1 MSASE
6 TELRYRELPASRAAD
21 DIERELLEQWREE
34 NLFARTVAAREGNPP
49 FVFFEGPPTANGRPG
64 IHHVFA
70 RTVKDL
76 FCRHRAMKGHYVAR
90 KAGWDTHGLPVEIE
104 VEKQLGI
111 SGKPE
116 IEKVGVEKFNQ
127 LCRESVW
134 RYRGEWEKLSE
145 RIAYWLDYDNPYV
158 TYSNEYVESVW
169 WALATL
175 HARDLLYR
183 GHKILPYCPRCGTA
197 LSSHEVA
204 QGYKDVSDP
213 SVYIA
218 LDVVEADGAVARRSD
233 GRSMRRMLVWTTT
246 PWTLLSNTALAVNPD
261 IDYVEMQR
269 RAGDERTVILAQSR
283 VHAVLGDDHGD
294 RWTQVRVLRGSEMA
308 GWRYTRPLD
317 WVEYPPVGGHELVV
331 AEAFVSAGDG
341 TGIVHMSPAFG
352 ADDYAAGQRNGLAF
366 VQPVDTAGKFPDGIP
381 VVGGLGVKEADPKI
395 VEELKRRDVLWKA
408 GFAVHSYPHCWRCG
422 TPLLQ
427 YARTSWFVRTTA
439 FRDAM
444 LARNARVDWH
454 PDEIGH
460 GRFGEWLTNNIDWAI
475 SRDRYWGTP
484 LPVWLCDA
492 DATHVDVVGGYRA
505 LGEKWGAPL
514 PSDFDPHK
522 PYIDGYTWA
531 CRAPGCSG
539 TMRRTPEV
547 IDTWF
552 DSGSMPFAQWHY
564 PFEHRAEFE
573 RSYPADFIAEGIDQT
588 RGWFYSLLAIATGLG
603 DALPNNGVVP
613 GTRSTVAEAAPYRA
627 VVVNDLVLDATGKKM
642 SKSLG
647 NVVNP
652 WEVIDRHG
660 ADAVRLFL
668 IAASQLSLP
677 RAFDESQLRSVAG
690 SFLLTLRNVYSGIFA
705 QYANFGWE
713 PSAADPTPAARPILD
728 RWILSR
734 LETVSRH
741 VDERMMKFEAT
752 DAARLV
758 MTFVD
763 EDVSKWYVRQ
773 TRARFYEVDSDD
785 NRAAFATLH
794 AVLVG
799 ACRLLAP
806 FTPFTSDWIH
816 RELTG
821 ESVHLAPFVSPLV
834 SAPDPGLEAG
844 MDAIRTLATLG
855 RAAREEAAAK
865 TGQPLVR
872 KVRQPLSRVVCV
884 VPANVGGRSV
894 PLLLD
899 LLAAELNVKRVEL
912 ATSADALVTL
922 EAKPNFRSLGKKFG
936 KSTPAAAQAVSA
948 LTSERLRAFENGEP
962 LEIVVGGASRALEA
976 DDFEIIRRAAGELV
990 VSERGGYFAAIDP
1003 AITRELRDEGIVR
1016 EVVSAVQRLRKDAGL
1031 AVSDRIRLAIDGT
1044 PELLGA
1050 IREYREHVAGEVLAR
1065 EIAIG
1070 DGKTNEYTTALPLD
1084 LDGIEGTIALTRI
1097 A

>member
-1 MSASE
+1 
-6 TELRYRELPASRAAD
+6 
-21 DIERELLEQWREE
+21 
-34 NLFARTVAAREGNPP
+34 
-49 FVFFEGPPTANGRPG
+49 
-64 IHHVFA
+64 
-70 RTVKDL
+70 
-76 FCRHRAMKGHYVAR
+76 
-90 KAGWDTHGLPVEIE
+90 
-104 VEKQLGI
+104 
-111 SGKPE
+111 
-116 IEKVGVEKFNQ
+116 
-127 LCRESVW
+127 
-134 RYRGEWEKLSE
+134 
-145 RIAYWLDYDNPYV
+145 
-158 TYSNEYVESVW
+158 
-169 WALATL
+169 
-175 HARDLLYR
+175 
-183 GHKILPYCPRCGTA
+183 
-197 LSSHEVA
+197 
-204 QGYKDVSDP
+204 
-213 SVYIA
+213 
-218 LDVVEADGAVARRSD
+218 
-233 GRSMRRMLVWTTT
+233 
-246 PWTLLSNTALAVNPD
+246 
-261 IDYVEMQR
+261 
-269 RAGDERTVILAQSR
+269 
-283 VHAVLGDDHGD
+283 
-294 RWTQVRVLRGSEMA
+294 
-308 GWRYTRPLD
+308 
-317 WVEYPPVGGHELVV
+317 
-331 AEAFVSAGDG
+331 
-341 TGIVHMSPAFG
+341 
-352 ADDYAAGQRNGLAF
+352 
-366 VQPVDTAGKFPDGIP
+366 
-381 VVGGLGVKEADPKI
+381 
-395 VEELKRRDVLWKA
+395 
-408 GFAVHSYPHCWRCG
+408 
-422 TPLLQ
+422 
-427 YARTSWFVRTTA
+427 
-439 FRDAM
+439 
-444 LARNARVDWH
+444 
-454 PDEIGH
+454 
-460 GRFGEWLTNNIDWAI
+460 
-475 SRDRYWGTP
+475 
-484 LPVWLCDA
+484 
-492 DATHVDVVGGYRA
+492 
-505 LGEKWGAPL
+505 
-514 PSDFDPHK
+514 
-522 PYIDGYTWA
+522 
-531 CRAPGCSG
+531 
-539 TMRRTPEV
+539 
-547 IDTWF
+547 
-552 DSGSMPFAQWHY
+552 
-564 PFEHRAEFE
+564 
-573 RSYPADFIAEGIDQT
+573 
-588 RGWFYSLLAIATGLG
+588 
-603 DALPNNGVVP
+603 
-613 GTRSTVAEAAPYRA
+613 

-713 PSAADPTPAARPILD
+713 PSGADPSPAARPILD

-834 SAPDPGLEAG
+834 GTPDPGLEAG

-884 VPANVGGRSV
+884 VPANLGSRSV

-962 LEIVVGGASRALEA
+962 LEIVVDGEARTLDA
-976 DDFEIIRRAAGELV
+976 DDLAIIRRAAGELV

-1003 AITRELRDEGIVR
+1003 VITRELRDEGIVR

-1065 EIAIG
+1065 EIVIG
-1070 DGKTNEYTTALPLD
+1070 DGKTNEFTTALPLD